1 MLSGIGFESGGLAGA
16 HAVAQG
22 LTVLPQ
28 LHPTYM
34 HGEMVA
40 IGLLTQLVL
49 ESHMDEAKRVA
60 EFCASV
66 GLPAHYGHLAL
77 HTSNRA
83 DMLAAMTGAT
93 AMAFLQNEPF
103 PVSADMLMEAA
114 VAADALGRE
123 VVSRVGDE
131 AYRRLHVV
139 A

>member
-1 MLSGIGFESGGLAGA
+1 M
-16 HAVAQG
+16 
-22 LTVLPQ
+22 PQ

-40 IGLLTQLVL
+40 IGLLIQLVL
-49 ESHMDEAKRVA
+49 ESPMDEAKRVA

-77 HTSNRA
+77 RTSNR
-83 DMLAAMTGAT
+83 
-93 AMAFLQNEPF
+93 
-103 PVSADMLMEAA
+103 ADMLMEAA

-139 A
+139 G

>member
-1 MLSGIGFESGGLAGA
+1 
-16 HAVAQG
+16 
-22 LTVLPQ
+22 LPQ

-40 IGLLTQLVL
+40 IGLLIQLVL
-49 ESHMDEAKRVA
+49 ESPMDEAKRVA

-77 HTSNRA
+77 RTSNRA

-103 PVSADMLMEAA
+103 PVSADMLMAAA
-114 VAADALGRE
+114 VAADALDRE
-123 VVSRVGDE
+123 VVSPVGDE

>member
-1 MLSGIGFESGGLAGA
+1 
-16 HAVAQG
+16 
-22 LTVLPQ
+22 
-28 LHPTYM
+28 M

-40 IGLLTQLVL
+40 IGLLIQLVL
-49 ESHMDEAKRVA
+49 ESPMDEAKRVA

-77 HTSNRA
+77 RTSNRA

-103 PVSADMLMEAA
+103 PVSADMLMAAA
-114 VAADALGRE
+114 VAADALDRE
-123 VVSRVGDE
+123 VVSPVGDE